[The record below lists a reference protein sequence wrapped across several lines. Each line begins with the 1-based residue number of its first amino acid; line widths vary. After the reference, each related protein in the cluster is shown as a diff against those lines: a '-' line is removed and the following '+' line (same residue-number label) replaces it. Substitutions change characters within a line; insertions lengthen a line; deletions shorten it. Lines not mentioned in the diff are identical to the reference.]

1 MVSTNEKANL
11 QVEICVE
18 KQRGPSLSLEQL
30 CKTHSA
36 PREKKQTNT
45 NKQKIGRVKDKN
57 ITSEMYFWIKV
68 TL

>member
-18 KQRGPSLSLEQL
+18 KQKGPLLSLEQL
-30 CKTHSA
+30 YKTYSA

-45 NKQKIGRVKDKN
+45 NKQKIGGVKEKKSNHRN
-57 ITSEMYFWIKV
+57 I
-68 TL
+68 LLD